1 MSLGTSDL
9 AMTITR
15 FASCL
20 ERRESYIGIRAI
32 SGIRAIKKGGFW
44 DLSRLPVDWV
54 ALVLLDRD
62 WTRFVKRYKK

>member
-44 DLSRLPVDWV
+44 DLSRLPVAWV
-54 ALVLLDRD
+54 ASVLLDCD
-62 WTRFVKRYKK
+62 WTRFVKWYKK

>member
-20 ERRESYIGIRAI
+20 EHRESYIGIRAI

-44 DLSRLPVDWV
+44 DLSGCLWIG
-54 ALVLLDRD
+54 LL
-62 WTRFVKRYKK
+62 